1 MVISIK
7 LKFPNLYL
15 HKLKIVLVEA
25 VQEEIKLVEILIVEI
40 ILAESMGPPDIRSS
54 IWLTLI
60 VSNSLS

>member
-7 LKFPNLYL
+7 LKFPHLYL

-25 VQEEIKLVEILIVEI
+25 LQEEIKLVEILIVEI

-54 IWLTLI
+54 I
-60 VSNSLS
+60 